1 MLLPNAQE
9 QTYTKAFRVLRDKVA
24 ETFAHEDEPL
34 GHMSVAHW
42 HFDFERAAY
51 NALQLVFPYA
61 TIICCLFHFRQAVDR
76 KLGSLGLK
84 PQYEDVDDNRTYD
97 WVRKLVSTA

>member
-1 MLLPNAQE
+1 MLLHILLLPNAQE
-9 QTYTKAFRVLRDKVA
+9 QIYTKAFRILRDKVA

-51 NALQLVFPYA
+51 NALQLKLNTIA
-61 TIICCLFHFRQAVDR
+61 TKTKMPPTIEYYLRR
-76 KLGSLGLK
+76 
-84 PQYEDVDDNRTYD
+84 
-97 WVRKLVSTA
+97 VSHLIGTKRDGV